1 MTTGCKWVARIRAAM
16 SAVVLLISSS
26 VFAQLENPQWE
37 SKLYLDHE
45 LVGILWDVKN
55 ASVIS
60 TENLVTEL
68 EGAGYLLLGEKHDN
82 PDHHTLQLLVTEAIL
97 QSNKLYALS
106 MEMMDSTI
114 QPKLDLIS
122 DQDFDS
128 LDDLKNYLEWDSD
141 GWNWDFYSPLIQLAV
156 NASVPIYAGNISRAA
171 MQDVYAAEQP
181 SPLQKI
187 VGTQVMDQLIKDIDA
202 SHCGLLPESQYPSM
216 VAVQQARDSA
226 MANSL
231 PQPQLN
237 ELSVLIAGNYHA
249 RQDLGV
255 PNYLLARGLNVDVDE
270 IVSLAFMEV
279 REGLLSAS
287 EYVESTAG
295 VNAYDYIWFTPAISN
310 EDYCAAMVK

>member
-1 MTTGCKWVARIRAAM
+1 M
-16 SAVVLLISSS
+16 SAVALLISSS

-37 SKLYLDHE
+37 SKLYSDHE
-45 LVGILWDVKN
+45 LVGILWNVKN
-55 ASVIS
+55 ASVIP
-60 TENLVTEL
+60 TESLLTEL
-68 EGAGYLLLGEKHDN
+68 AGADYLLLGEKHDN

-156 NASVPIYAGNISRAA
+156 NASVPIYAGNISRDA
-171 MQDVYAAEQP
+171 MRDVYAAEQP

-187 VGTQVMDQLIKDIDA
+187 VGTQVMNQLIKDIDA
-202 SHCGLLPESQYPSM
+202 SHCGLLPESQYPPM

-237 ELSVLIAGNYHA
+237 GLSVLIAGNYHA

-255 PNYLLARGLNVDVDE
+255 PNYLLARGLNLGVDE

-279 REGLLSAS
+279 SEGLLSAS
-287 EYVESTAG
+287 DYVESTAG
-295 VNAYDYIWFTPAISN
+295 VSAYDYIWFTPAISN

>member
-1 MTTGCKWVARIRAAM
+1 MTTGYKWVALIRAAM

-37 SKLYLDHE
+37 SKLYSDHE

-55 ASVIS
+55 ASAIPA
-60 TENLVTEL
+60 ENLLTEL
-68 EGAGYLLLGEKHDN
+68 EGADYLLLGEKHDN
-82 PDHHTLQLLVTEAIL
+82 PDHHTLQLRVTEAIL
-97 QSNKLYALS
+97 QSNKLFALS

-122 DQDFDS
+122 DQDFGS

-156 NASVPIYAGNISRAA
+156 NASVPIYAGNISRDA
-171 MQDVYAAEQP
+171 MRDVYGAEQP

-187 VGTQVMDQLIKDIDA
+187 VGTQVMNQLIKDIDT
-202 SHCGLLPESQYPSM
+202 SHCGLLPESQYPPM

-237 ELSVLIAGNYHA
+237 RLSVLIAGNYHA

-255 PNYLLARGLNVDVDE
+255 PNYLLARELNLGGDK

-279 REGLLSAS
+279 SEELLSAGD
-287 EYVESTAG
+287 YVEGTAG
-295 VNAYDYIWFTPAISN
+295 VSAYDYIWFTPAISN